1 VVVASA
7 GALHTPALLLRSGL
21 RHPKVGRHLALHPV
35 VAAAG
40 VMRDT
45 DTGLSKVRLDWG
57 QTR

>member
-1 VVVASA
+1 MASA